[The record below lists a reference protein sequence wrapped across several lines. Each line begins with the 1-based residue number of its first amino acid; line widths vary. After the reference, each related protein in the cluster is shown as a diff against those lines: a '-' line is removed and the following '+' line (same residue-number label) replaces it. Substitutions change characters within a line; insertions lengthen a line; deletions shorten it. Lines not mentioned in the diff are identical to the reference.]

1 MQNESNQEALQP
13 FIYLAHC
20 YRCADAILIDR
31 YLPVGIAFIKEYKW
45 MFTDIGRL
53 TSIMTS
59 INIANKRNDNI
70 AVADYFEYDLCEYL
84 EQQFCRIKLQKVS
97 DSQ

>member
-1 MQNESNQEALQP
+1 MHNESIQEALQP

-20 YRCADAILIDR
+20 YRCADVTLIDT
-31 YLPVGIAFIKEYKW
+31 YLPVGIAFINEYKW
-45 MFTDIGRL
+45 MFTDLGRL
-53 TSIMTS
+53 ISIMKS

-84 EQQFCRIKLQKVS
+84 EQQLCRIKLQKVS
-97 DSQ
+97 NYR

>member
-20 YRCADAILIDR
+20 YRCADVTLIDT
-31 YLPVGIAFIKEYKW
+31 YLPMCIAFIREYRW
-45 MFTDIGRL
+45 IFIDIDRL
-53 TSIMTS
+53 TSIMKS
-59 INIANKRNDNI
+59 IKIANKRNDQI

-84 EQQFCRIKLQKVS
+84 EQQFCRIKQ
-97 DSQ
+97 